1 MRTPFIAAAVAAGLT
16 TLAAAQS
23 PSSAD
28 IAQNLT
34 GTWKLN
40 KELSPTLSGPAPPGR
55 PGGRG
60 GALLA
65 LAAPQRGGRGG
76 GGGGGAAA
84 GGPEPSNMMPGE
96 AAAQAA
102 LNVLHQVPLELQII
116 ATPGDVTFVEPR
128 GKWDFKVDGKTT
140 PMQVPG
146 GTIKTKSKWEKGGLR
161 QEFSSTERTLL
172 KSWSLDA
179 GGRLVLTEHIESFAF
194 NTKESKAVYDRVQ

>member
-40 KELSPTLSGPAPPGR
+40 KELSPNLSAPMPPGR

-76 GGGGGAAA
+76 GGGGGAA

-116 ATPGDVTFVEPR
+116 ATPGDVSFIDPR
-128 GKWDFKVDGKTT
+128 GKWDFKVDGKTIQ
-140 PMQVPG
+140 MQVPG

-172 KSWSLDA
+172 KSWSLDTN
-179 GGRLVLTEHIESFAF
+179 GRLVLTEHIESIAF